1 MLDLDLKQRNI
12 IRDYLDS
19 GMTPDS
25 VANYLGRVAD
35 LEPGEVDA
43 LRAAAEDIL
52 NDVPDPGHFGRPRL
66 TLIKG
71 GAAADEQIYP
81 GGIQRQAVKNGATRA

>member
-1 MLDLDLKQRNI
+1 MLDLDLKQRTI

-19 GMTPDS
+19 GMTPES

-35 LEPGEVDA
+35 LEPGEVVA

-52 NDVPDPGHFGRPRL
+52 NDVPLPAHFGRPRL

-71 GAAADEQIYP
+71 GAEPDEQVP
-81 GGIQRQAVKNGATRA
+81 V